1 MISEQRKPISRRS
14 RDERRPRGA
23 PVPAA
28 FTLIELLTVIAII
41 GILAAILIPVVGRV
55 REAAKTSKCIS
66 NLRQIGG
73 AAYAYAADHGDRLP
87 PTRPS
92 NIAHLH
98 ESTRDDFEVYLSGG
112 IEVFYCPN
120 DPNYAD
126 PHHAWTTRAWRDGF
140 AIGYYWLGNPT
151 VVGFGS
157 ANSYWL
163 PSTPGGHPRDEYV
176 LHLGEE
182 NLSTIAIAT
191 DRVQQGQPPW
201 TMRHPVDT
209 SGSMNVLF
217 ADGHVETRRSS
228 EVRPRWHA
236 PSPVVW

>member
-1 MISEQRKPISRRS
+1 MISEQRIQPSRRS
-14 RDERRPRGA
+14 RGERLPRGA
-23 PVPAA
+23 RVPSA

-55 REAAKTSKCIS
+55 RESAKASQCVS
-66 NLRQIGG
+66 NLRQIGM
-73 AAYAYAADHGDRLP
+73 AAYAFAADNEDRLP

-98 ESTRDDFEVYLSGG
+98 ESTRDAFESYLSGG
-112 IEVFYCPN
+112 IEVFYCPTDVN
-120 DPNYAD
+120 FVD
-126 PHHAWTTRAWRDGF
+126 PHKAWTTRAWRDGF

-151 VVGFGS
+151 VPGFGS

-163 PSTPGGHPRDEYV
+163 PSTPGGHPRDAYV
-176 LHLGEE
+176 IHLGEE
-182 NLSTIAIAT
+182 NLSTIAIAS
-191 DRVQQGQPPW
+191 DRVAQGQPPW

-209 SGSMNVLF
+209 GGSMNVLF
-217 ADGHVETRRSS
+217 ADNHVETRNASL
-228 EVRPRWHA
+228 VRPRWHA